1 MRHVFSRR
9 ASVKRSA
16 TRPTSALRAL
26 AISVLLAA
34 TATGLA
40 DEPSKPTTN
49 DVTLDLTAAQ
59 RRDDLIFLRDTWKP
73 QDKSFNQTQ
82 TQKFDQL
89 IADTLAHVDKLDA
102 VSFWMAASRAVALS
116 GNGHT
121 NIDAD
126 VPPLPTLPVEL
137 WWFRDGLYIIATN
150 PRHADLLGARVEAL
164 GNSSPEAALAAVAP
178 YISGN
183 ADRVRRISPAYLG
196 VPALLHRVGITKSD
210 TESRLTVRLGN
221 GKTTKVSLTAE
232 VPSPKWRDSPEYWE
246 ALIPTPA
253 GAADRWPHVLD
264 TVKSRPD
271 IYQPR
276 TNLSYHWVGDGHRVF
291 YFRSNEIYGT
301 DVNPMSLQMDLLKMM
316 DAEFEPHRPHAVIVD
331 LRLNSGGNF
340 LNTILFAQALPAFIA
355 PGAKIMVLVSAS
367 TFSAAI
373 VTAAMIREYAG
384 ASVMFLGTDMGDND
398 QFYAEGGRVSL
409 PNSKLGVR
417 QSSGLHDWTN
427 GCPDINRCFWAT
439 AIWGPRARISLHP
452 DFVID
457 PTYAEYAG
465 GHDPVMEK
473 ALALAAP

>member
-1 MRHVFSRR
+1 MRAF
-9 ASVKRSA
+9 
-16 TRPTSALRAL
+16 

-34 TATGLA
+34 TSTDRAFA
-40 DEPSKPTTN
+40 DEPSKPATN

-73 QDKSFNQTQ
+73 QDKSFNQAQ
-82 TQKFDQL
+82 TQQFNQL

-126 VPPLPTLPVEL
+126 VPPLSTLPVAF
-137 WWFRDGLYIIATN
+137 WWFRDGLYIIAAS
-150 PRHADLLGARVEAL
+150 PKHADLLGARIEAI
-164 GNSSPEAALAAVAP
+164 GNGSADAALAAVAP

-196 VPALLHRVGITKSD
+196 APALLHRVGLTKSD
-210 TESRLTVRLGN
+210 TETRLTVRLSN

-232 VPSPKWRDSPEYWE
+232 IPSPKWRDSPEYWE
-246 ALIPTPA
+246 ALIPA
-253 GAADRWPHVLD
+253 AAGGAARWLHVLD
-264 TVKSRPD
+264 AVKSHPD

-276 TNLSYHWVGDGHRVF
+276 TNLTYHWVGDGHQVF
-291 YFRSNEIYGT
+291 YLRSNEIYGT
-301 DVNPMSLQMDLLKMM
+301 DANPMSLQMDLLKMM
-316 DAEFEPHRPHAVIVD
+316 DAEFKASRPHAVIID

-340 LNTILFAQALPAFIA
+340 LNTILFAQALPAVIA
-355 PGAKIMVLVSAS
+355 PGGKIMVLMSAS

-373 VTAAMIREYAG
+373 VTAAMIRENAG
-384 ASVMFLGTDMGDND
+384 SSVIFLGTNMGDND
-398 QFYAEGGRVSL
+398 EFYAEGGRVSL

-427 GCPDINRCFWAT
+427 GCRDLDRCFWAT
-439 AIWGPRARISLHP
+439 AIWGPRAKISLHP

-457 PTYAEYAG
+457 PTYAEYAAG
-465 GHDPVMEK
+465 RDPVMEK
-473 ALALAAP
+473 ALALAAL